1 MISTYTP
8 HKYLLSNC
16 HIFGDTTYVL
26 EPKLQNS
33 DVNIHKKYN
42 PRNSKMEFIGFR
54 YMHSTKTTLVLNSEN
69 QEHLP
74 IDLDGV
80 S

>member
-1 MISTYTP
+1 M
-8 HKYLLSNC
+8 
-16 HIFGDTTYVL
+16 FGATTYVL

-42 PRNSKMEFIGFR
+42 PRNSRMEIIGFR
-54 YMHSTKTTLVLNSEN
+54 YMHSTKTTLVLNLEN

-74 IDLDGV
+74 IGWVYIHSLKLELPASDMG
-80 S
+80 